1 MYDHIKSCIMY
12 NNEKFDLFASMQGVR
27 QGENVYPIFVFYFPK
42 RSRRLF

>member
-27 QGENVYPIFVFYFPK
+27 QGENLDPF
-42 RSRRLF
+42 LFF